1 MHLNEKQLGLI
12 WAILDEDFKGDGWQL
27 GSASIFDSNLAR
39 PNTLLKEQTE
49 RHKFTK
55 APSGALW
62 NSDGVWV
69 CHPNPLQT
77 IAGMEEGSDASN
89 LQPHY
94 DTWLYISEYL
104 ITIRIIIIITAR
116 DV

>member
-27 GSASIFDSNLAR
+27 GSASIFVSNLAR

-62 NSDGVWV
+62 NSE
-69 CHPNPLQT
+69 CESATPTPLQT
-77 IAGMEEGSDASN
+77 IAGMEEGCDASN

-104 ITIRIIIIITAR
+104 IIIRIILIMASDI
-116 DV
+116 